1 MKADGEAA
9 TVSRPEPS
17 ASRAAPRT
25 EKETRRSHAAI
36 PVVVVLV
43 VLGLFLARYSILI
56 PAGLGVTLFVSG
68 FSLLGTRINPLS
80 PHFYLTR
87 KPAWSAIG
95 VVFLGSFV
103 LFGYTYYL
111 WKTHLGTLIPHL

>member
-1 MKADGEAA
+1 MEVDGEAVVA
-9 TVSRPEPS
+9 SRPEPS
-17 ASRAAPRT
+17 ASRAASRV

-43 VLGLFLARYSILI
+43 ILGLFLARYSILF

-95 VVFLGSFV
+95 IVFLGSFV

-111 WKTHLGTLIPHL
+111 WKAHLATLLPHL